1 MRTKLRYYRKKTRI
15 TKSKPTTMKSFN
27 SAIKALNDNQLN
39 YHKVLLQ
46 PISSD
51 KNLLRMEN
59 DNTITFVVAQ
69 NTNKAQIKEAFSK
82 LYGVKVRKVNTLN
95 VFGKKGKAK
104 KAYIRLENDSEA
116 LNIASKIG
124 IL

>member
-1 MRTKLRYYRKKTRI
+1 
-15 TKSKPTTMKSFN
+15 MKSFN
-27 SAIKALNDNQLN
+27 STIKALNEDQKN

-69 NTNKAQIKEAFSK
+69 NANKA
-82 LYGVKVRKVNTLN
+82 
-95 VFGKKGKAK
+95 
-104 KAYIRLENDSEA
+104 
-116 LNIASKIG
+116 
-124 IL
+124 

>member
-27 SAIKALNDNQLN
+27 STIKALNEDQKN

-69 NTNKAQIKEAFSK
+69 NANKA
-82 LYGVKVRKVNTLN
+82 
-95 VFGKKGKAK
+95 
-104 KAYIRLENDSEA
+104 
-116 LNIASKIG
+116 
-124 IL
+124 

>member
-1 MRTKLRYYRKKTRI
+1 
-15 TKSKPTTMKSFN
+15 
-27 SAIKALNDNQLN
+27 
-39 YHKVLLQ
+39 
-46 PISSD
+46 
-51 KNLLRMEN
+51 MEN

-69 NTNKAQIKEAFSK
+69 NANKAQIKEAFSK